1 MKRLIPFNRPHI
13 TGHEFERIQEAID
26 NRHLSGNGPFT
37 ARCQTWIERTLDVP
51 RALLTHSC
59 TGALEMAAILIDAA
73 PGDEIIMPSFTFV
86 STANAF
92 ALRGATPVFVDIRP
106 DTLNLDERLVEAAVT
121 PRTRAI
127 VAVHYGGVSCDMD
140 ALGTI
145 AGRHGLA
152 VVEDAA
158 QAVLARW
165 NGRPL
170 GSIGDL
176 AALSFHETKNVSAGE
191 GGALLVNSDRFLAR
205 AEIVWEKGTDRSRFY
220 RGEVDKYSWR
230 DLGSSYQPS
239 EISAAFLWAQLE
251 EADRITRARLSVWDS
266 YHRAFE
272 ELEREGLVRRPVVPR
287 GCDHNAHLY
296 YLLLPN
302 GRSRAALLAALAAQG
317 VNAIFH
323 YVPLHGSP
331 AGQRFGRIAGSM
343 RETESTSERLIR
355 LPLWSDMTA
364 EDVTYVAEQVI
375 HQVRQL
381 QRVDAIP

>member
-1 MKRLIPFNRPHI
+1 
-13 TGHEFERIQEAID
+13 
-26 NRHLSGNGPFT
+26 
-37 ARCQTWIERTLDVP
+37 
-51 RALLTHSC
+51 
-59 TGALEMAAILIDAA
+59 
-73 PGDEIIMPSFTFV
+73 
-86 STANAF
+86 
-92 ALRGATPVFVDIRP
+92 
-106 DTLNLDERLVEAAVT
+106 
-121 PRTRAI
+121 
-127 VAVHYGGVSCDMD
+127 
-140 ALGTI
+140 
-145 AGRHGLA
+145 
-152 VVEDAA
+152 
-158 QAVLARW
+158 VLARW

-364 EDVTYVAEQVI
+364 EVAEQVI